1 MLRDWLTLLA
11 LGAMATRAS
20 ANDLLRLFGLAQA
33 RDTTLQSAL
42 YQRNAAVEVRPQA
55 LAQWLPQLTGDT
67 AAQRE
72 YVRQQTGEEQTSAAA
87 GVAPLGIE
95 ALPGCELTANAAIEH
110 CNANYR
116 SYGLTLSQTLWSF
129 ADYSRLKEAD
139 SQAAGAE
146 ATYLS
151 AQQSL
156 VLRVA
161 QAYFAILA
169 ARDQLDT
176 LRNERA
182 AFGKLLE
189 QAKGRLST
197 GLGSRSEVEQAQAFY
212 DGTQQSVIDAQ
223 NALDDA
229 TLAMAEIVG
238 TAPGHVA
245 PLRDTIPL
253 NAPDPA
259 SVEDWVAS
267 AREDNFDV
275 RAAQLK
281 AEAADHDIGVQRGK
295 ALPTLSLNGSVGRS
309 TAELVIG
316 GNQTLNVV
324 GLSIN
329 WPLFQGGAVASAVRQ
344 SRALYH
350 QSEAELESAQ
360 RDTERMTRAAYRNV
374 VTGIERIGAARRAVA
389 SSAQAVEAA
398 RRDIEFDV
406 GSEFALLNYQ
416 QSYYAAVS
424 ALNQARYDYLT
435 NGLTL
440 KQQAARLTQADV
452 AGIDALLV
460 TQGP

>member
-11 LGAMATRAS
+11 LALMTIPAR
-20 ANDLLRLFGLAQA
+20 ANDLLRLYGLAQA
-33 RDTTLQSAL
+33 RDTALQSAL
-42 YQRNAAVEVRPQA
+42 YQRNATLELRPQA
-55 LAQWLPQLTGDT
+55 FAQWLPQLTADT
-67 AAQRE
+67 TAQRE
-72 YVRQQTGEEQTSAAA
+72 YVREQTGVTPTTTA
-87 GVAPLGIE
+87 GSVAPVSLE
-95 ALPGCELTANAAIEH
+95 TLPGCELTAQAVIEH

-129 ADYSRLKEAD
+129 SDYSRLKEAD
-139 SQAAGAE
+139 SEVASAE

-189 QAKGRLST
+189 QANGRLST

-212 DGTQQSVIDAQ
+212 DGTQQSVIDAH

-229 TLAMAEIVG
+229 LLAMAEIVG
-238 TAPGHVA
+238 TAPGEVA

-259 SVEDWVAS
+259 SVEAWVAS
-267 AREDNFDV
+267 ARADNFDV

-281 AEAADHDIGVQRGK
+281 AEAADHDIAVQRGK

-309 TAELVIG
+309 TAALVIG
-316 GNQTLNVV
+316 GDETLNVV

-329 WPLFQGGAVASAVRQ
+329 WPLFQGGAVAAAVRQ

-350 QSEAELESAQ
+350 QSEAELEGTQ
-360 RDTERMTRAAYRNV
+360 RDAERLTRAAYRNV
-374 VTGIERIGAARRAVA
+374 VSGIERIGAARRAVA
-389 SSAQAVEAA
+389 SNAQAVEAA
-398 RRDIEFDV
+398 RRDIEFNV
-406 GSEFALLNYQ
+406 GSEFVLLNYQ
-416 QSYYAAVS
+416 QNYYAAVT
-424 ALNQARYDYLT
+424 AFNQARYDYLT

-452 AGIDALLV
+452 AAIDALLV
-460 TQGP
+460 TPGP

>member
-1 MLRDWLTLLA
+1 MLRDWLTPLGLALLA
-11 LGAMATRAS
+11 VPAS
-20 ANDLLRLFGLAQA
+20 ANDLLRLYGLAQA

-42 YQRNAAVEVRPQA
+42 YQRNATLELRPQA
-55 LAQWLPQLTGDT
+55 LAQWLPQLSGAS

-72 YVRQQTGEEQTSAAA
+72 YVREQTGVTPTTTT
-87 GVAPLGIE
+87 GTVAPVSVE
-95 ALPGCELTANAAIEH
+95 TLPDCELTANAAIEH

-116 SYGLTLSQTLWSF
+116 TYGLTLSQTLWSF
-129 ADYSRLKEAD
+129 SNYSRLREAD
-139 SQAAGAE
+139 SQVASAE

-189 QAKGRLST
+189 QANGRLSA

-212 DGTQQSVIDAQ
+212 DGTQQSVIDAH

-229 TLAMAEIVG
+229 MLAMAEIVG
-238 TAPGHVA
+238 TAPGDVA

-259 SVEDWVAS
+259 SVEAWVAS
-267 AREDNFDV
+267 AREDNLDV

-309 TAELVIG
+309 TAGPVIG
-316 GNQTLNVV
+316 GNETLNVV
-324 GLSIN
+324 GLSIS

-350 QSEAELESAQ
+350 QSEADLVGAQ
-360 RDTERMTRAAYRNV
+360 RDTERLTRAAYRNV
-374 VTGIERIGAARRAVA
+374 VSGIERIGAARRAVA
-389 SSAQAVEAA
+389 SNAQAVEAA
-398 RRDIEFDV
+398 RRDIEFNV
-406 GSEFALLNYQ
+406 GSEFVLLNYQ
-416 QSYYAAVS
+416 QNYYAAVT
-424 ALNQARYDYLT
+424 AFNQARYDYLT

-452 AGIDALLV
+452 AAIDALLV
-460 TQGP
+460 TPGP